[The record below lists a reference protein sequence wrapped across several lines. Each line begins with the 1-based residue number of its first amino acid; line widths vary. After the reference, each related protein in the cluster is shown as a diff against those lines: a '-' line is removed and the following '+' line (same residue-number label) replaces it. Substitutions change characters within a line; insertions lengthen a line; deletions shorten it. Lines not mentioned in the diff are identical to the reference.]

1 MTFVAG
7 EGLSW
12 KGLDK
17 LLLIINFFFAP
28 EPAVLPPSKYLF
40 QKLWGTEAESAVV
53 RHHYCRACN
62 DLLDIAEE
70 AGICPTCEKTTSL
83 NDAKKDGAFFVV
95 LDIHKQ
101 LNHVVQRSKP
111 ALYTKLTQVAR
122 DPGTASTIMDITDGQ
137 AYAKLK
143 ASGSVQG
150 SDLTLTVSTDGRPVF
165 KSSGASVW
173 PIQFTVN

>member
-12 KGLDK
+12 KGLDN
-17 LLLIINFFFAP
+17 LLVMINFAP
-28 EPAVLPPSKYLF
+28 EPAVLLPSKYLF
-40 QKLWGTEAESAVV
+40 RKLLGSETESAVV
-53 RHHYCRACN
+53 RHYYCRACN

-111 ALYTKLTQVAR
+111 ALHSKLTQVAR
-122 DPGTASTIMDITDGQ
+122 DPGTTSTIMDITDGQ
-137 AYAKLK
+137 A
-143 ASGSVQG
+143 SGTVQS
-150 SDLTLTVSTDGRPVF
+150 SDLTLTVSTDGSPVF
-165 KSSGASVW
+165 TPSGASVW